1 MVRQDLGS
9 KAGDGSWERWH
20 LSTLAVMQCI
30 EAAILPELVP
40 TTALFNQEARYLP
53 PHIRLAGTDKVP
65 FLLSMF
71 HQCDKIFDAAEQRRI
86 QHVQQLTERIGQHK
100 LKTTRIKQLLAQAVS
115 GVQPPAHVGEAL
127 QQVVPQAQAQMLWI
141 QQAQEPHVQLAKWL
155 QQQQQAQQGSQ
166 QGRAQQPSAFPQSLA
181 QLNESW
187 LSPALAAGEAAR
199 LLFAVSEVQQNP
211 QGGYRRMLDASA
223 ANYGVPG
230 IAVALL
236 CIKCQQCFVV
246 SGVQL
251 MFDLYMW
258 QGQLLSS
265 SCQWRVTV

>member
-86 QHVQQLTERIGQHK
+86 QHVQQLTERIG
-100 LKTTRIKQLLAQAVS
+100 
-115 GVQPPAHVGEAL
+115 VQPPAHVGEAL
-127 QQVVPQAQAQMLWI
+127 QQLVPQAQAQMLWI

-223 ANYGVPG
+223 ANYGVPDIEG
-230 IAVALL
+230 ALL

-265 SCQWRVTV
+265 NCQWRVTV